1 MKILIVTGVF
11 PPDIGGPATYVP
23 QVASALHDKGHKVT
37 VVTLS
42 DKVSSEEK
50 GYSFQVV
57 RIRRRML
64 KPIRLLFTVG
74 MIVKLGREAD
84 VLFVNGLA
92 LETTVAN
99 LVLKKPIIIK
109 VVGDFAWERSRSKGW
124 VEDDFEKFQERHYG
138 FKVELLRALRS
149 WWIRRANKVIVPSQY
164 LAKKVSGWN
173 IPEKKIKVIYNALN
187 IPNQVHSVKIHF
199 PRSFKVVT
207 VGRLT
212 PWKGVDKLIEV
223 IAKIENVG
231 LIVVGEGPERENLK
245 QRAKRIG
252 VSKRIY
258 FAGQCSK
265 EETLALIAAGD
276 VFVLNSTYEGL
287 PHVVLEAMSLGLP
300 VVATAVGGTP
310 EVVKEGY
317 NGRLIPPSDTEYLY
331 NVLLELISSPSELK
345 RLAEGR

>member
-50 GYSFQVV
+50 GYSFRVV
-57 RIRRRML
+57 RIRRRMF

-74 MIVKLGREAD
+74 MIVKLGTQAD

-99 LVLKKPIIIK
+99 LILKKPIIIK

-149 WWIRRANKVIVPSQY
+149 WWIGRANKVIVPSQY

-173 IPEKKIKVIYNALN
+173 IPEKKIKVIYNAIN

-231 LIVVGEGPERENLK
+231 LIVVGEG
-245 QRAKRIG
+245 
-252 VSKRIY
+252 
-258 FAGQCSK
+258 
-265 EETLALIAAGD
+265 
-276 VFVLNSTYEGL
+276 
-287 PHVVLEAMSLGLP
+287 
-300 VVATAVGGTP
+300 
-310 EVVKEGY
+310 
-317 NGRLIPPSDTEYLY
+317 
-331 NVLLELISSPSELK
+331 
-345 RLAEGR
+345 